1 MATQG
6 DVGRDM
12 YKHGLSSCEMKP
24 RFKSVQIFKDQVLG
38 HGPYGSL
45 YKAKCDDLLC
55 AAKIINKLLLEDTC
69 AIAQQQFSPEREHR
83 VVLKRF
89 EQEYEVL
96 STLRHP
102 NIVQFMG
109 MCSDPDTGGAVLLME
124 LMDKNLTGYLEANS
138 LHPVP
143 YHVQVNI
150 CHSVALA
157 LSYLHANSI
166 TVRGISSNDVLLAGS
181 AQVIKLHDFV
191 WSAFDS
197 DDLTMCPDVYMPP
210 EALTDDPI
218 LNTKGIDCFSF
229 GVVTIQVL
237 TREWPNPGTQTG
249 YTNITEV
256 ERRQNHISQIDPGH
270 SLLSIAL
277 DCLKDRAVERP
288 IAHEL
293 CERIGALKEGES
305 YIDSKKRNSVPRKS
319 NTDLHE
325 QLVSERQ
332 RHTLEQ
338 EHNREEI

>member
-12 YKHGLSSCEMKP
+12 YKHGLSSREMKP

-38 HGPYGSL
+38 HGPYGSV

-55 AAKIINKLLLEDTC
+55 AAKIINKLFLEDTC

-83 VVLKRF
+83 VVFKRF

-124 LMDKNLTGYLEANS
+124 LMDKNLTGYLEVNS

-197 DDLTMCPDVYMPP
+197 DDLTM
-210 EALTDDPI
+210 
-218 LNTKGIDCFSF
+218 
-229 GVVTIQVL
+229 
-237 TREWPNPGTQTG
+237 G
-249 YTNITEV
+249 YS
-256 ERRQNHISQIDPGH
+256 R
-270 SLLSIAL
+270 
-277 DCLKDRAVERP
+277 
-288 IAHEL
+288 
-293 CERIGALKEGES
+293 
-305 YIDSKKRNSVPRKS
+305 
-319 NTDLHE
+319 
-325 QLVSERQ
+325 
-332 RHTLEQ
+332 
-338 EHNREEI
+338 